1 MTVAKPVPW
10 DAAGGTSFP
19 GLRLATNVIGVA
31 EANGTANIIARTTA
45 TADSDAFISP
55 SQKPKS
61 QSSGDACFTEAR
73 R

>member
-1 MTVAKPVPW
+1 
-10 DAAGGTSFP
+10 
-19 GLRLATNVIGVA
+19 LATNVIGVA